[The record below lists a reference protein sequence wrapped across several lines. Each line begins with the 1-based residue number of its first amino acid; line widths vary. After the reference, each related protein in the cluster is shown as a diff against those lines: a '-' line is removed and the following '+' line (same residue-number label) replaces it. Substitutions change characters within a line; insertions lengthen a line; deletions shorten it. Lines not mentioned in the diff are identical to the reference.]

1 MPAAAGQFRATSM
14 TRAKIYIDGEAG
26 TTGLQI
32 RDRLASR
39 DDVDLLAIDPD
50 KRKDMDERRRL
61 LNAADVA
68 ILCLPDDAAKE
79 SVSLIDNDRT
89 AVIDAS
95 TAHRVAPG
103 WTYGFAEMA
112 KDQAEAIAKSKR
124 VANPGCWPQ
133 GLIAG
138 VRPLIEAG
146 LLPAGAALSYNGV
159 SGYSGGG
166 RKMVEDYASAAD
178 PSPFMPYALTFKH
191 KHLPEMTAYTG
202 LTHAPQFQPSV
213 GNFAQGMLTF
223 VPLRL
228 WAAAPGLKAKAIHE
242 LLADR
247 YVGETF
253 VKVMPFEATERLAS
267 LDPRALNGTN
277 DLHLYVFADASGD
290 EALIVSLYDNLGK
303 GASGAAVQNLNLMLG
318 RPATTGLVPA

>member
-1 MPAAAGQFRATSM
+1 M

-32 RDRLASR
+32 RDRLAAR
-39 DDVDLLAIDPD
+39 DDVELLTIDAD
-50 KRKDMDERRRL
+50 KRKDISERQRL

-79 SVSLIDNDRT
+79 SVSLIDNGHT

-112 KDQAEAIAKSKR
+112 EGQAEAIAASKR

-133 GLIAG
+133 GLIAT
-138 VRPLIEAG
+138 VRPLVAAG
-146 LLPAGAALSYNGV
+146 LIAADAPLSYHGV
-159 SGYSGGG
+159 SGYTGGG
-166 RKMVEDYASAAD
+166 RKMVEDYEGAAD
-178 PSPFMPYALTFKH
+178 PTPVMPYGFTFKH
-191 KHLPEMTAYTG
+191 KHLPEMQAFTG
-202 LTHAPQFQPSV
+202 LNRPPLFQPSV
-213 GNFAQGMLTF
+213 CDYAQGMLTF
-223 VPLRL
+223 VPLSL
-228 WAAAPGLKAKAIHE
+228 WAVAPSLKPKAIHD
-242 LLADR
+242 LLSGHYAGTD
-247 YVGETF
+247 F
-253 VKVMPFEATERLAS
+253 VKVMPFEPAERLAA

-277 DLHLYVFADASGD
+277 EMHIYVFANAAGD
-290 EALIVSLYDNLGK
+290 EVQLVAQYDNLGK

-318 RPATTGLVPA
+318 RPVTTGLLPV

>member
-1 MPAAAGQFRATSM
+1 M

-32 RDRLASR
+32 RDRLAAR
-39 DDVDLLAIDPD
+39 DDIELLAIDPE

-68 ILCLPDDAAKE
+68 ILCLPDDAARE

-112 KDQAEAIAKSKR
+112 KEQAVAIAGSKR

-138 VRPLIEAG
+138 IRPLIEAG

-166 RKMVEDYASAAD
+166 RKMVEDYSSAAD
-178 PSPFMPYALTFKH
+178 PAPFLPYGLTFKH
-191 KHLPEMTAYTG
+191 KHLPEMSAYTG
-202 LTHAPQFQPSV
+202 LSHAPQFQPSV

-228 WAAAPGLKAKAIHE
+228 WSVAPGVKARAIHE
-242 LLADR
+242 LLAER
-247 YVGETF
+247 YAGETF
-253 VKVMPFEATERLAS
+253 VKVMPFEATERLSS
-267 LDPRALNGTN
+267 LDPRTLNGTN
-277 DLHLYVFADASGD
+277 ELRLYVFADASGE

-318 RPATTGLVPA
+318 RPATTGLLPA

>member
-1 MPAAAGQFRATSM
+1 M

-32 RDRLASR
+32 RDRLAAR
-39 DDVDLLAIDPD
+39 DDIDLLTIDPD

-61 LNAADVA
+61 LNEADVA

-95 TAHRVAPG
+95 TAHRVSPG
-103 WTYGFAEMA
+103 WAYGFAEMT
-112 KDQAEAIAKSKR
+112 KGQAEAIAGSKR

-138 VRPLIEAG
+138 IRPLIEAG
-146 LLPAGAALSYNGV
+146 LLSADAALTYNGV

-166 RKMVEDYASAAD
+166 RKMVEDYVSAAD
-178 PSPFMPYALTFKH
+178 PSPFMPYGLTFKH
-191 KHLPEMTAYTG
+191 KHLPEMSAYTG
-202 LTHAPQFQPSV
+202 LSHAPQFQPAV

-228 WAAAPGLKAKAIHE
+228 WSVAPGLTARAIHE
-242 LLADR
+242 VLADR
-247 YVGETF
+247 YAGETF
-253 VKVMPFEATERLAS
+253 VKVMPFEATERLAG

-277 DLHLYVFADASGD
+277 ELRLHVFTDAAGD

-318 RPATTGLVPA
+318 RPAATGLVPA

>member
-1 MPAAAGQFRATSM
+1 M

-32 RDRLASR
+32 RDRLAAR
-39 DDVDLLAIDPD
+39 DDIDLLAIDPA

-68 ILCLPDDAAKE
+68 ILCLPDDAARE

-95 TAHRVAPG
+95 TAHRVSPG
-103 WTYGFAEMA
+103 WAYGFAEMT
-112 KDQAEAIAKSKR
+112 KGQAEAIAGSKR

-138 VRPLIEAG
+138 IRPLIEAG
-146 LLPAGAALSYNGV
+146 LLSADAALTYNGV

-166 RKMVEDYASAAD
+166 RKMVEDYVSAAD
-178 PSPFMPYALTFKH
+178 PSPFMPYGLTFKH
-191 KHLPEMTAYTG
+191 KHLPEMTAYAG
-202 LTHAPQFQPSV
+202 LGHAPQFQPAV

-228 WAAAPGLKAKAIHE
+228 WSVAPGLTARAIHE
-242 LLADR
+242 VLADR
-247 YVGETF
+247 YAGETF
-253 VKVMPFEATERLAS
+253 VKVMPFEAAERLAG

-277 DLHLYVFADASGD
+277 ELRLHVFADAAGD
-290 EALIVSLYDNLGK
+290 EALIVAHYDNLGK

-318 RPATTGLVPA
+318 RPAATGLVLA

>member
-1 MPAAAGQFRATSM
+1 M

-32 RDRLASR
+32 RDRLAAR
-39 DDVDLLAIDPD
+39 DDIDLLTIDPD

-61 LNAADVA
+61 LNEADVA

-103 WTYGFAEMA
+103 WAYGFAEMT
-112 KDQAEAIAKSKR
+112 KGQAEAIAKSKR

-138 VRPLIEAG
+138 IRPLIDAG
-146 LLPAGAALSYNGV
+146 ILPADAALTYNGV

-166 RKMVEDYASAAD
+166 RKMVEDYVSAAD
-178 PSPFMPYALTFKH
+178 PSPFMPYGLTFKH
-191 KHLPEMTAYTG
+191 KHLPEMSAYTG
-202 LTHAPQFQPSV
+202 LGRAPQFQPAV
-213 GNFAQGMLTF
+213 GHFAQGMLTF

-228 WAAAPGLKAKAIHE
+228 
-242 LLADR
+242 
-247 YVGETF
+247 
-253 VKVMPFEATERLAS
+253 
-267 LDPRALNGTN
+267 
-277 DLHLYVFADASGD
+277 
-290 EALIVSLYDNLGK
+290 
-303 GASGAAVQNLNLMLG
+303 
-318 RPATTGLVPA
+318 

>member
-1 MPAAAGQFRATSM
+1 M

-32 RDRLASR
+32 RDRLAAR
-39 DDVDLLAIDPD
+39 DDIDLLAIDPAR
-50 KRKDMDERRRL
+50 RKDMDERRRL
-61 LNAADVA
+61 LNEADVA
-68 ILCLPDDAAKE
+68 ILCLPDDAARE

-103 WTYGFAEMA
+103 WAYGFAEMT
-112 KDQAEAIAKSKR
+112 KGQAEAIANSKR

-138 VRPLIEAG
+138 IRPLIDAG
-146 LLPAGAALSYNGV
+146 LMPADAPLTYNGV

-166 RKMVEDYASAAD
+166 RKMVEDYVSAAD
-178 PSPFMPYALTFKH
+178 PSPFMPYGLTFKH
-191 KHLPEMTAYTG
+191 KHLPEMSAYTG
-202 LTHAPQFQPSV
+202 LARAPQFQPAV

-223 VPLRL
+223 APLRL
-228 WAAAPGLKAKAIHE
+228 WSVAPGLTAKAIHE

-247 YVGETF
+247 YAGETF
-253 VKVMPFEATERLAS
+253 VKVMPFEPAERLAS

-277 DLHLYVFADASGD
+277 ELRLHVFADAAGD

-318 RPATTGLVPA
+318 RPAATGLVPA